1 MNRPPRQ
8 LPLALEHRPALGRS
22 DFLVSGS
29 NADAVRMISAWR
41 GWPGR
46 RLALSGPDRA
56 GKTHLAHV
64 WMQETGADCI
74 DAAALD
80 DAAAGRLARH
90 GFAIIEDVDRLAG
103 HEARR
108 RSEAER
114 ALFHLWNLAAAEGG
128 WLLLTGRT
136 APAHWQIALPD
147 LASRLSALPHVR
159 LAAPDDMLLSSLM
172 VKLFADRQLHV
183 QPDVIS
189 HLARRV
195 ERSCA
200 AAEAAVAALDRLAL
214 ARKRPVS
221 RAMVLE
227 LFGAA
232 EPAEGDG

>member
-1 MNRPPRQ
+1 MSSPPRQ
-8 LPLALEHRPALGRS
+8 IPLALEHRPALGRS

-29 NADAVRMISAWR
+29 NADAVRLISAWR
-41 GWPGR
+41 DWPGR
-46 RLALSGPDRA
+46 RFALSGPDRA

-64 WMQETGADCI
+64 WIQETGAACVA
-74 DAAALD
+74 AAALD
-80 DAAAGRLARH
+80 EAEAGRLARH
-90 GFAIIEDVDRLAG
+90 GFAVVEDVDRLADQ
-103 HEARR
+103 EAGRR
-108 RSEAER
+108 RSAER

-136 APAHWQIALPD
+136 APARWQVALPD

-159 LAAPDDMLLSSLM
+159 LAPPDDMLLSSLM
-172 VKLFADRQLHV
+172 VKLFADRQLRV

-195 ERSCA
+195 ERSFA

-214 ARKRPVS
+214 ARKRRVS

-227 LFGAA
+227 LFADA
-232 EPAEGDG
+232 ERTGGDD